1 MWGIVNKCSTVT
13 NCSTVRQLVN
23 GNLCKGKMPSSV
35 EERKRIPNDSDEDA
49 GGRP

>member
-13 NCSTVRQLVN
+13 NCSTLRQLLN
-23 GNLCKGKMPSSV
+23 SNLRKEKMPSGV

-49 GGRP
+49 GGHP